1 MQIKLYK
8 DYFSTTITRFVQDFK
23 DKSTAGWDFQFW
35 PFNKWKNGKTNYY
48 FCTVHGIKKTEEYIT
63 FLYME
68 WKHDKNGNTS
78 LFLYMEP
85 KNYKK

>member
-63 FLYME
+63 FFVHGMKT
-68 WKHDKNGNTS
+68 WQKRKHFVIFVYGT
-78 LFLYMEP
+78 
-85 KNYKK
+85 KKL